1 MTKYDTSR
9 FHGIFVALNTPY
21 DKNGNVNPKA
31 IREIV
36 RHYAAVG
43 VTGMYVCGSTGEG
56 ALLDVAERKL
66 VTETLVDEI
75 GDKMTIIAHVGAPS
89 TPHSAELAEHAWR
102 CGAHAVAAV
111 PCMYYRPSEDSI
123 EYHWK
128 TVMDAADIPFIIY
141 NIPQLTGYDLSMRLF
156 RKMLTY
162 DRVSGIKNTSMN
174 AYQTEQL
181 KTIGGKDFVVFNG
194 PDEQYLAG
202 RIMGAD
208 AGIGGTYGTMP
219 EIFLKIEECIVKKDF
234 DNAQIWQI
242 RANELITELLSYP
255 SLYGACKTIIRE
267 RFTDI
272 GEPRGPFLPVPM
284 DYPGM
289 KATYEKML
297 RYIAMID

>member
-1 MTKYDTSR
+1 MSKYDTSR

-21 DKNGNVNPKA
+21 DKNGNVSPER
-31 IREIV
+31 IRNIA
-36 RHYAAVG
+36 RKYAALG
-43 VTGMYVCGSTGEG
+43 VTGMYACGSTGEG
-56 ALLDVAERKL
+56 VLLDVAERKL

-75 GDKMTIIAHVGAPS
+75 GDQMTVIVHVGAPA
-89 TPHSAELAEHAWR
+89 TKHSAELAEHAWR
-102 CGAHAVAAV
+102 CGAHAVSAV
-111 PCMYYRPSEDSI
+111 PCIYYRPSEDTI
-123 EYHWK
+123 EAHWK
-128 TVMDAADIPFIIY
+128 SIMDAADIPFIIY
-141 NIPQLTGYDLSMRLF
+141 NIPQLTGYDLSMKLF

-181 KTIGGKDFVVFNG
+181 KTIGGKDFIVFNG

-219 EIFLKIEECIVKKDF
+219 EIFLKIEDCIVKKQF
-234 DNAQIWQI
+234 DAAQLWQI

-272 GEPRGPFLPVPM
+272 GEPRAPFFSVPM
-284 DYPGM
+284 DYPGLRD
-289 KATYEKML
+289 TYEKMEH
-297 RYIAMID
+297 YISMID